1 MALPTSKVGICNL
14 ALDLLKEK
22 PIADIDDPTTD
33 VESLCARWY
42 DISRTGLIQSRN
54 WNFATKSEAISRGG
68 TPSISVYTDY
78 YTFPNDYLKLIAFG
92 SSRKPLTRR
101 DYRIE
106 SRKILLNNGAASTLD
121 IWFQYS
127 NEDVTNFP
135 PLFTMLLAGRLALTV
150 SYKITAK
157 PSVIDQIKAYIVSA
171 EKEAL
176 AFNGQERPPTKYD
189 SSRIV
194 NVGLSP
200 ATLQHVAGSYTFDFE
215 PN

>member
-22 PIADIDDPTTD
+22 PIADIDTPTTD

-42 DISRTGLIQSRN
+42 DVSRTGLIQSRN
-54 WNFATKSEAISRGG
+54 WSFANKSEAISRGG

-78 YTFPNDYLKLIAFG
+78 YTFPNDYLKLTAIG
-92 SSRKPLTRR
+92 TTRTPLTRK

-106 SRKILLNNGAASTLD
+106 SKKILLDNGAASTLD
-121 IWFQYS
+121 VWFMYD
-127 NEDVTNFP
+127 NTDITNYP
-135 PLFTMLLAGRLALTV
+135 PLFTILLAARLAIAL

-157 PSVIDQIKAYIVSA
+157 PSVIKQVQAFIIQM

-176 AFNGQERPPTKYD
+176 AFNGQERPPQRYEN
-189 SSRIV
+189 SRIV
-194 NVGLSP
+194 NIGLYPS
-200 ATLQHVAGSYTFDFE
+200 TLQQVAGDYEFDFE